1 MLEEIIER
9 KVPTAL
15 KLPSTDED
23 VNEVI
28 HAIGFDFILQP
39 QVAWKAKKESRE
51 RFAEGQD

>member
-1 MLEEIIER
+1 MLAEIIER
-9 KVPTAL
+9 KVPAAL
-15 KLPSTDED
+15 KQPSKDED

-28 HAIGFDFILQP
+28 DAIGFDFISQP